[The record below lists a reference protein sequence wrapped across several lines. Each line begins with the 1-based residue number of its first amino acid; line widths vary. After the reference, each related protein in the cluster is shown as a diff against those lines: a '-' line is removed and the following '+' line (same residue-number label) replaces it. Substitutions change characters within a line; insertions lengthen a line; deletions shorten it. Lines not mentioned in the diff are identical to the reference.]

1 MKNMMLLAKNC
12 RKIKLN
18 LYAVICILALVTVF
32 TACTEEVTPPTLNG
46 DIPQPDWTV
55 PADYDYTSSMTAV
68 INVSLLEQYPSMAAD
83 WQLNDSDRVAA
94 FAGSHC
100 LGVAAPQ
107 EGLFYLYIAAPLS
120 EASPLSNNQSLTLR
134 YYSAHFKN
142 LFEAKDVFSFKNDD
156 HLGTVAEPLTPTFT
170 VVK

>member
-1 MKNMMLLAKNC
+1 MIRKNFSAFCLL
-12 RKIKLN
+12 
-18 LYAVICILALVTVF
+18 TF
-32 TACTEEVTPPTLNG
+32 TAAVLGLMTSCTEEVTPPTLNG
-46 DIPQPDWTV
+46 DVAQPTWAAPEKHDFS
-55 PADYDYTSSMTAV
+55 SSMTAV
-68 INVSLLEQYPSMAAD
+68 IKVSLLEQYPSMAAD

-94 FAGSHC
+94 FAGSDC

-134 YYSAHFKN
+134 YWSAHFKN
-142 LFEAKDVFSFKNDD
+142 LFEAKDAFAFKNDD
-156 HLGTVAEPLTPTFT
+156 HLGTVAEPLAPKFT

>member
-1 MKNMMLLAKNC
+1 MKNMMLLAKSC

-46 DIPQPDWTV
+46 DIPQPSWTV

-68 INVSLLEQYPSMAAD
+68 IKVSLLEQYPSMAAN

-100 LGVAAPQ
+100 LGVAAPK
-107 EGLFYLYIAAPLS
+107 EELFFLYIAAPVTGNP
-120 EASPLSNNQSLTLR
+120 SPVTLR